1 MKEERVQTDI
11 YEKKDLCIFQ
21 IAFGIMRYRLN
32 ERQFCFLINVDK
44 EEGKER
50 VMKEIRL
57 LEKEEIEVRIGSISE
72 KGLSL
77 LLYKDARADMKILD
91 ETYGVLGWQ
100 RRHEMVGGNLYCTIS
115 VWDKEKQ
122 QWISKMDVGTESYTE
137 KEKGQASDS
146 FKRACVSLGIGRE
159 LYTAPFIWVPADQTV
174 IRQEGNR
181 YVTKDRFKVAE
192 IYYDGRRNISGLKI
206 LNQKHQLVFSY
217 GTTPDKTERL
227 PENDGKQH
235 TDDAKIAD
243 RNLMNTA
250 QGEKLRAELKRT
262 GVSEQSIC
270 ARYKVSNLSELSQSL
285 LERALSGLAKTKD
298 AQAA

>member
-1 MKEERVQTDI
+1 
-11 YEKKDLCIFQ
+11 
-21 IAFGIMRYRLN
+21 
-32 ERQFCFLINVDK
+32 
-44 EEGKER
+44 
-50 VMKEIRL
+50 MKEIRL